1 MQSIKNAG
9 PDDSWQYAYFSLEDL
24 NAEPEDHWIIFDKLW
39 SNGCHFGMYRT
50 EEDAREA
57 NRLYIELPE
66 EDLEFITVAEF
77 KVRLQK
83 DPELDI
89 EPGPDCIE

>member
-9 PDDSWQYAYFSLEDL
+9 PGDSWQYCMFSLEDL
-24 NAEPEDHWIIFDKLW
+24 NAEPEDHWIIFMD
-39 SNGCHFGMYRT
+39 GGMNMGFYRT

-57 NRLYIELPE
+57 NDLYLEWPE
-66 EDLEFITVAEF
+66 DMHEYIRVAEF
-77 KVRLQK
+77 KERLK
-83 DPELDI
+83 VDPELEI